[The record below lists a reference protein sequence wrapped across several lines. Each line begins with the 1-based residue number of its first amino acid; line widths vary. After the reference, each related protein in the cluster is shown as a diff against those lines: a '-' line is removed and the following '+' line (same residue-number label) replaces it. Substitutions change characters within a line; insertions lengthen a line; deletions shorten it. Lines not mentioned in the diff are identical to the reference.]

1 MAAQIKRMNWM
12 RNRSAWEQH
21 QAWQKQRQAN
31 RQIYERSS
39 AAAIASFGGAF
50 SGQINGVGELAIQ
63 MAAKRIQ
70 AATDAKAQE
79 LQKQLQQSQQSLDAT
94 V

>member
-1 MAAQIKRMNWM
+1 MSTQIKRMNWV

-31 RQIYERSS
+31 RQIYEQNKS
-39 AAAIASFGGAF
+39 AAISAFGNAAS
-50 SGQINGVGELAIQ
+50 SQINGIGEIAIQ
-63 MAAKRIQ
+63 MAAKRIK

-79 LQKQLQQSQQSLDAT
+79 LQKEIEKTQQSLNSVA
-94 V
+94 